1 MFNCYSYSPDAH
13 LPYYTS
19 QYTLISP
26 PAEVLDKHCLS
37 IFLGT
42 TVREIKDVQ
51 IVNYMHHEMWDKSG
65 HFIDVTVW
73 KLSIAIV

>member
-13 LPYYTS
+13 LPYYT
-19 QYTLISP
+19 LISP
-26 PAEVLDKHCLS
+26 HAEVLDKHCLS

-51 IVNYMHHEMWDKSG
+51 IVNYMHQEMWDKSG
-65 HFIDVTVW
+65 HFIDVTVS